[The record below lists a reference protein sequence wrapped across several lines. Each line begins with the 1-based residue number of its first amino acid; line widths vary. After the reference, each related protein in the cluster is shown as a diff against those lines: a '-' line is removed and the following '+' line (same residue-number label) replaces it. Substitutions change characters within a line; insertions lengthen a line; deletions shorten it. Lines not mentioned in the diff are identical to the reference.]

1 MTTFSD
7 PVETLAV
14 LPLDHDRKA
23 EREWLQ
29 NALAWLK
36 TSPKALRAERLRALG
51 DGIRTDPAAKQK
63 FQQLWIEAFAP
74 RLFSEAGL
82 PEGTSLARE
91 FVARLKK
98 RLIPRLEDELDLY
111 AALDSAELNLQDA
124 NWISGLTEQDVAP
137 WRDLL
142 GGSVRDLPVAIR
154 LLAVRASAIGLSRA
168 VMKLMP
174 HQFETE
180 SPFFELPD
188 AAGRFAR
195 FPSDPGSRAP
205 LEEIVLQCRFSAGL
219 AHARMEEQGISSD
232 LVFRLDLVIA
242 QLERIDLLLR
252 VLSGEEDTR
261 RFASMLVRAFAEE
274 RGLHSLLRNS
284 MNRMARHIVT
294 HTGKSGE
301 HYIAATQ
308 SGWAKMGYGSI
319 GAGAIT
325 AFTALFKYSLAAMP
339 LAPLWIGV
347 AHSLNYT
354 VSFVAMQF
362 LGWRLASKM
371 PSMTAAALCDAL
383 EKEDGMQSEVQLVA
397 AIART
402 QFIVTVGNL
411 AGAIPLA
418 VLIDLFIQWKTGA
431 PFLSQEAARHGLE
444 SMNPVRSLT
453 IPFAALTGCFLWFS
467 SLVAGW
473 TENWMALNR
482 LPAAIAQSRGIRW
495 TLGPE
500 WSVKLGHLVEHN
512 LSGVVGYLCLGLL
525 LGLVPFVSVFA
536 GVPVEVR
543 HITLA
548 SASVAYDVA
557 SLAWSGP
564 FPWAEIRWAAVG
576 LLFTGLLNFS
586 VSFALGLW
594 LALRARNLS
603 TVSRR
608 KLVHTLWT
616 ELRHHPARF
625 LWRHDSSR
633 SGPAVTRQ
641 E

>member
-1 MTTFSD
+1 MKTQAISAD
-7 PVETLAV
+7 PVAALAL
-14 LPLDHDRKA
+14 LPLDPGAEA
-23 EREWLQ
+23 ERQWLQ
-29 NALAWLK
+29 NTLSWLK
-36 TSPKALRAERLRALG
+36 NSPQALRAERLRALAEGING
-51 DGIRTDPAAKQK
+51 DLATKNR
-63 FQQLWIEAFAP
+63 FQQIWVRAFAP

-98 RLIPRLEDELDLY
+98 RLIPPLEDELDLY
-111 AALDSAELNLQDA
+111 AALDSADLTTQNA
-124 NWISGLTEQDVAP
+124 HWIAGLTPEDSAP
-137 WRDLL
+137 WRELL
-142 GGSVRDLPVAIR
+142 GGSTSDLPVAIR
-154 LLAVRASAIGLSRA
+154 LLALRAAAIGLSRG

-174 HQFETE
+174 HQYETE
-180 SPFFELPD
+180 SPFFELAD

-195 FPSDPGSRAP
+195 FPSAP
-205 LEEIVLQCRFSAGL
+205 ENRSELEEIVLQCRFSAGL

-252 VLSGEEDTR
+252 VLSGEEDGR
-261 RFASMLVRAFAEE
+261 RFASMLIGAFAEE

-308 SGWAKMGYGSI
+308 SGWAKMGYGAV

-339 LAPLWIGV
+339 LAPLWIGM

-383 EKEDGMQSEVQLVA
+383 EKEDGMQSEVKLVA

-402 QFIVTVGNL
+402 QFIVTAGNL
-411 AGAIPLA
+411 LGAIPLA
-418 VLIDLFIQWKTGA
+418 FLLDLFVQWKNGA
-431 PFLSQEAARHGLE
+431 PFLTQEAARHGLE
-444 SMNPVRSLT
+444 SMHPLQSLT

-473 TENWMALNR
+473 TANWMALNR
-482 LPAAIAQSRGIRW
+482 LPAALAHSRGIRW
-495 TLGPE
+495 TLGTE
-500 WSVKLGHLVEHN
+500 WSIKLGEIVEHH
-512 LSGVVGYLCLGLL
+512 LSGVVGYVCLGLL

-536 GVPVEVR
+536 GLPIEVR

-548 SASVAYDVA
+548 SASVAYDVR
-557 SLAWSGP
+557 SLASSGHMPWS
-564 FPWAEIRWAAVG
+564 EVRWAAAG
-576 LLFTGLLNFS
+576 LLCTGILNVS

-603 TVSRR
+603 SVSRG
-608 KLVHTLWT
+608 KLIRALWT
-616 ELRHHPARF
+616 ELRQHPARF
-625 LWRHDSSR
+625 LWRHDFEA
-633 SGPAVTRQ
+633 GPESA
-641 E
+641 